1 MMQRGDNAR
10 ARPNP
15 IFTRA
20 QKLPSSEQRPKRSL
34 KQTNM
39 EIMKLF
45 GKVFSSGA
53 AVSPEK
59 GRSSSDSERED
70 GTATEAPAEE
80 CQVLSKP
87 AAAPVMR

>member
-1 MMQRGDNAR
+1 
-10 ARPNP
+10 
-15 IFTRA
+15 
-20 QKLPSSEQRPKRSL
+20 
-34 KQTNM
+34 M

-45 GKVFSSGA
+45 GKVFSTGA

-70 GTATEAPAEE
+70 GTATETPAEE